1 MKRQW
6 KKPKLETM
14 NFQNTNENI
23 VDCPMDV
30 EASVMKADC
39 PSNNNPNNDIFK
51 FSGLNPIQAKY
62 MNGVIPVTNLE
73 DAFNDLTRYIL
84 EAGYVSSSN

>member
-6 KKPKLETM
+6 KKPELETM

-30 EASVMKADC
+30 EAAVMKADC
-39 PSNNNPNNDIFK
+39 PIN
-51 FSGLNPIQAKY
+51 Y
-62 MNGVIPVTNLE
+62 
-73 DAFNDLTRYIL
+73 
-84 EAGYVSSSN
+84 